1 MLFPESVCGTWEDKE
16 KKRLYT
22 VADREGD
29 IDCADYDIEYD
40 NDEKDDN
47 DDNLYRVTEG

>member
-1 MLFPESVCGTWEDKE
+1 MLFPGSVGGTWEDKE

-29 IDCADYDIEYD
+29 IDCADIEYD